1 MIYSWTQEHKTSS
14 VCNIK
19 SLIKFIWIKKSEHEA
34 DITWKT
40 EQ

>member
-1 MIYSWTQEHKTSS
+1 MIHSWTQEYETSS

-40 EQ
+40 